1 MGQINKPLNCRHKE
15 SKRPMWHGKNRRE
28 KQFLKYARNTI
39 IIILISNILK
49 VSFKIINTPL
59 NRCPPYWFYYSK
71 ARLDSL

>member
-1 MGQINKPLNCRHKE
+1 MGQINKPLNCHHKE

-28 KQFLKYARNTI
+28 KQFLKYGRNTI

-49 VSFKIINTPL
+49 LSFKIINTPL
-59 NRCPPYWFYYSK
+59 NRCPPYWFYYGK

>member
-49 VSFKIINTPL
+49 VSFKIDTPL